1 MTMIKK
7 SYVPFAVRVT
17 QFRNKL
23 RTDPFMVAQLQIISL
38 YFIVGAIIFVVVGWF
53 WGYLLRQP
61 LYRIAPY
68 ENGLPVLTAIAT
80 LEKQLLVERFFMILS
95 FAIAAVF
102 LAEFALRPIRKSAD
116 LQKRFVA
123 IVSHELR
130 TPLTIIKN
138 ASEVALRNEESLTRE
153 KAISILKSNLEET
166 NRLSDTIQFLLTF
179 STLQNSARLSAT
191 QEMSLSD
198 IAKKVFK
205 TMESESLARGIN
217 LSLETSTTGLVRG
230 NATALEGL
238 IVNLVK
244 NAIYHTPKKGNISIT
259 INSLAGATRLLV
271 ADTGHGIAKKDI
283 PYIFKPFFRGENGN
297 YLSEQQSE
305 SLKGTGLGLSI
316 VKEVAELH
324 RASVTVHTSEA
335 GSIFTVTFPVE

>member
-95 FAIAAVF
+95 FAIAAV
-102 LAEFALRPIRKSAD
+102 
-116 LQKRFVA
+116 FVA